1 MLLQLVW
8 NEPTK
13 AATLAAFI
21 VGHQR
26 IQNVDGFDE
35 IDDLTHRQKM
45 KAKLRLKTYDR
56 RTHEAVA
63 RVMSCT

>member
-35 IDDLTHRQKM
+35 IDDLTHRQK
-45 KAKLRLKTYDR
+45 D
-56 RTHEAVA
+56 EGQVA
-63 RVMSCT
+63 AQNVRQTDT